1 MNKVRRLG
9 VAALGDAEQLRPGA
23 GGMLPGNQLEPGAQ
37 VAASPDAAIAAT
49 SALALR
55 TPTPGM
61 VTSRRVA
68 SSDLASAT
76 NSSPFNA
83 SILPS
88 STRHSARIGAD
99 GEQFVVKSKFLFPRE
114 SRYPRLARNGD
125 IEPSIFAMT
134 GAR

>member
-23 GGMLPGNQLEPGAQ
+23 GGTLPGNQLEPGAQ

-55 TPTPGM
+55 TTTPGM

-88 STRHSARIGAD
+88 STRHSG
-99 GEQFVVKSKFLFPRE
+99 G
-114 SRYPRLARNGD
+114 
-125 IEPSIFAMT
+125 
-134 GAR
+134 